1 LNFTTEHNNSE
12 VSLMENNKKLNVAEL
27 AIVEELDE
35 QLLSINVN
43 IKDALDKVNSLY
55 LAKDYIYKIKQRIE
69 NGIVKIPVV

>member
-1 LNFTTEHNNSE
+1 
-12 VSLMENNKKLNVAEL
+12 MENNKKLNVAEL

>member
-12 VSLMENNKKLNVAEL
+12 VNLMENNKKLNVAEL
-27 AIVEELDE
+27 AIVRELDE
-35 QLLSINVN
+35 QLLSINAN

-55 LAKDYIYKIKQRIE
+55 IAKDYIYKIKQRLE